1 MSRAKAQYRGDGSVR
16 DIKKVSSDLRDVLR
30 SYCPGK
36 AELVGEAWKSHV
48 DEFVKFIL
56 TEAQSAL
63 DELHWY
69 TQDVM
74 KQEIRA
80 EYNNLLRN
88 ISSLRKKLDKRVK
101 CYWHEQKA
109 AQEIES
115 VLLSI
120 KDKIQNL
127 SINFDSLLKFE
138 PLMCSDA
145 ITAFID
151 TFQKTTSAVR
161 QKEAKKRLIECLIS
175 LEDDLG
181 SIESEIDS
189 FPDKPKPREIE
200 YEVLQEMSVRVMDVL
215 FRDYEIE
222 LTWAYDREKD
232 FKSTALPILKTVGD
246 SIGLCRSEETWV
258 NILKKVAA
266 CSDWSKSDQ
275 KS

>member
-1 MSRAKAQYRGDGSVR
+1 MSRAKAQYRGDGS
-16 DIKKVSSDLRDVLR
+16 DKNIKTVPEGLRKVLP

-36 AELVGEAWKSHV
+36 AELVGEAWESHV
-48 DEFVKFIL
+48 DEFVEFIL

-69 TQDVM
+69 AQDVM

-88 ISSLRKKLDKRVK
+88 ISSLRKKLDKRAK

-109 AQEIES
+109 TQEIES
-115 VLLSI
+115 MLLSI

-138 PLMCSDA
+138 PLKCSDA

-151 TFQKTTSAVR
+151 TFRKTTSAVR

-181 SIESEIDS
+181 SLESEIDS
-189 FPDKPKPREIE
+189 FPDKPKPSEIE
-200 YEVLQEMSVRVMDVL
+200 HEVLKEMSVRVMDVL
-215 FRDYEIE
+215 FRNYEIE